1 MDDSRTDRDRDRDSG
16 SRVSESDDDWWD
28 GDGGDAAGIASL
40 LVLGLGLASLFG
52 LIPIGPFWAI
62 FAIGFAVVVPLVAIL
77 EDRLRDPSE
86 SENVDA
92 AAATESDDARPDAR
106 RADVDD
112 ESVDAALDRL
122 RDRYARGD
130 LSDEQFESKLEALLE
145 TDTPEDARERLERRR
160 RERERES
167 EHEHERESESA
178 GGASD

>member
-1 MDDSRTDRDRDRDSG
+1 MADSRADRDHDRDSG
-16 SRVSESDDDWWD
+16 WSGPGSDDGWLG

-52 LIPIGPFWAI
+52 VIPIGPFWAI

-77 EDRLRDPSE
+77 EDRLRDRDESESEGAPSE
-86 SENVDA
+86 SDVRHSDA
-92 AAATESDDARPDAR
+92 SRTD
-106 RADVDD
+106 DD

-145 TDTPEDARERLERRR
+145 TDTPEAARDRLGRRR
-160 RERERES
+160 REREREREYETADDAS
-167 EHEHERESESA
+167 E
-178 GGASD
+178 

>member
-1 MDDSRTDRDRDRDSG
+1 MADSRTDPDRDRDSG
-16 SRVSESDDDWWD
+16 WWD
-28 GDGGDAAGIASL
+28 AGPDDGWWGGDGGDAAGIASL

-52 LIPIGPFWAI
+52 LVPIGPFWAI

-77 EDRLRDPSE
+77 EDRLRGRDEGTPSE
-86 SENVDA
+86 SDDVR
-92 AAATESDDARPDAR
+92 SDARQ
-106 RADVDD
+106 ADDYDRDHD

-145 TDTPEDARERLERRR
+145 TDTPEAARDRLERRR
-160 RERERES
+160 REGESGPER
-167 EHEHERESESA
+167 ERESESA

>member
-1 MDDSRTDRDRDRDSG
+1 MADPRTDRDRDSGWRDAG
-16 SRVSESDDDWWD
+16 PDDDGWWGD
-28 GDGGDAAGIASL
+28 DGGDAAGIASL

-62 FAIGFAVVVPLVAIL
+62 FAIGFAVVVPIVAVL
-77 EDRLRDPSE
+77 EDRLRARSE
-86 SENVDA
+86 DDSP
-92 AAATESDDARPDAR
+92 ESDDARADAR
-106 RADVDD
+106 RADDD

-145 TDTPEDARERLERRR
+145 TDTPETARDRLERRR
-160 RERERES
+160 RERESENERER
-167 EHEHERESESA
+167 ERESESA